1 MKKKRF
7 TVERMV
13 GILKQEEVR
22 VPVPYQ
28 NPMFGS
34 KWCCWLSESRF
45 PKLLIIRGNGWKQCN

>member
-34 KWCCWLSESRF
+34 KWCC
-45 PKLLIIRGNGWKQCN
+45 